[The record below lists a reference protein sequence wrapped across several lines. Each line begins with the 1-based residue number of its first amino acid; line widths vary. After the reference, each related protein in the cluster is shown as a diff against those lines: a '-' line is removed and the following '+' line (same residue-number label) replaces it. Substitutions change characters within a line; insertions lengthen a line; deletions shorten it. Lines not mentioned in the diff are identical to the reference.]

1 MFSLYPCNSQICST
15 FVSVRKNVCL
25 FFSCLCI
32 QQWAQYL
39 FLLHPSSAEH
49 GWHPAERVHQG
60 HLLTEGPWERVE
72 DKNPGQSL
80 SSLFWVDN
88 LHSCGSKGRKTNK
101 EETILTDTFLKIFQL
116 LELPTEMDRL
126 ELNQAML
133 VNKRVLLINT
143 LTNNSI
149 RDKEDYRQVIF

>member
-1 MFSLYPCNSQICST
+1 M
-15 FVSVRKNVCL
+15 
-25 FFSCLCI
+25 
-32 QQWAQYL
+32 
-39 FLLHPSSAEH
+39 
-49 GWHPAERVHQG
+49 
-60 HLLTEGPWERVE
+60 
-72 DKNPGQSL
+72 
-80 SSLFWVDN
+80 
-88 LHSCGSKGRKTNK
+88 
-101 EETILTDTFLKIFQL
+101 TDTFLKIFQL